1 MPNPWKQNERH
12 SAQENQ
18 ASNQA
23 INQHLRLQSENITPD
38 IKKLQA
44 MLDSA
49 LRKMGTIVEMPFV
62 LELNNQVVEYLIMV
76 QWEKSKNHPIWTM
89 YKNDAT
95 ESKVIFS
102 EEYPAEQM
110 DILHDVIVM
119 TTGEKSNT
127 LSEIPEELKFKE
139 PVIEEPEPAVNSNI
153 KSSDNPQVNASDPNY
168 SQSQTGPIPTLNPN
182 YPQPQPGYPPPQ
194 PGYAQ
199 PNYSQ
204 PQPSYQQPGYPPPQ
218 PGYPQPQPGYPPPQP
233 GYQQPQPSYQ
243 QPQQGYQQPQP
254 GYPPNYPDPYSGNPN
269 QSMTQIPVFNANQ
282 SYNQLP
288 AYNQNKL
295 MDYDLVSK
303 PTNVL
308 IGELL
313 VSAGLINENS
323 LKASLKIQELV
334 KEGKILLSKAGA
346 ILKKY
351 HERGSVIDQ
360 FLDNNDW
367 SLNEDDKVKEVKSVS
382 TQSSKPNVTKSGFSP
397 ELEAVFDLLVKAG
410 IITQADL
417 DVAIGVRKKHGGSVV
432 QILQAAQKMDQI
444 TFDCARTC
452 LPIIKEGLMKVEQCV
467 IVINYSSRSRV
478 SFDEALNELNWV
490 NPRKLRK
497 DLQL

>member
-12 SAQENQ
+12 SAQDYQ

-23 INQHLRLQSENITPD
+23 INQHLRLQSENIIPD

-49 LRKMGTIVEMPFV
+49 LRKMGTIVELPFV
-62 LELNNQVVEYLIMV
+62 IELNNQVVEYLIMV

-89 YKNDAT
+89 YKNDAN

-119 TTGEKSNT
+119 TIGEKSNS

-139 PVIEEPEPAVNSNI
+139 PVIEESEPAVNSDT
-153 KSSDNPQVNASDPNY
+153 KPVDNPASNAHDPNY
-168 SQSQTGPIPTLNPN
+168 SQAQTGPIPSLIPN
-182 YPQPQPGYPPPQ
+182 YPQPQPGYQ
-194 PGYAQ
+194 
-199 PNYSQ
+199 
-204 PQPSYQQPGYPPPQ
+204 
-218 PGYPQPQPGYPPPQP
+218 QPQPGYPPPQP
-233 GYQQPQPSYQ
+233 GYQQPQPGYQ
-243 QPQQGYQQPQP
+243 QPQPGYQQPQP

-269 QSMTQIPVFNANQ
+269 QSMTQMPPFNPNQSMTQIPAFNANQ